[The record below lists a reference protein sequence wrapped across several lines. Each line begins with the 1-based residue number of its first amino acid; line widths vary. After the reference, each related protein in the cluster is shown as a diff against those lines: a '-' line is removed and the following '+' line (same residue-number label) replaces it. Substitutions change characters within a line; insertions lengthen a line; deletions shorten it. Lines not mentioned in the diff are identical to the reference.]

1 MRKKVESVHNSLI
14 VRKDLSEFRLR
25 FGDKVPHL
33 FIFNNPL

>member
-25 FGDKVPHL
+25 FGDKGSSPFH
-33 FIFNNPL
+33 FQ

>member
-25 FGDKVPHL
+25 FGEGSSPFH
-33 FIFNNPL
+33 FQ